1 MALDWNDL
9 RFFVVAA
16 REGSFAGAARRLGVD
31 PATVGRRLARLEATL
46 RSTLIVRSSAGLQL
60 TAAGQRLFEAG
71 LNAETAMAA
80 AEQTG
85 ETDLIGGTVRINAAE
100 GFATAVL
107 APALPALRTQRP
119 GLRVELLA
127 TSSGFLSPTRRE
139 VDMAVTLSAADDSR
153 LVTEP
158 LTPYQLA
165 LYASSEYLVGAPEI
179 AAVADLRR
187 HALVGYVEDL
197 IVAPELRYL
206 EEIDPTLRTVLSS
219 SSIRG
224 QETIIRNGG
233 GVGVLPCFLA
243 AGLVRLLPGEVLLT
257 RRFWISTHRELSGS
271 ARIRAAQRW
280 MKDLVK
286 SSARRLEP
294 YPASPTPPV

>member
-16 REGSFAGAARRLGVD
+16 REGSLAAAARRIGVD

-85 ETDLIGGTVRINAAE
+85 EADLIGGTVRINAAE

-107 APALPALRTQRP
+107 APALQALRAQRQ
-119 GLRVELLA
+119 GLRLELVA
-127 TSSGFLSPTRRE
+127 TSSGFLSPGRRE
-139 VDMAVTLSAADDSR
+139 VDIAVTLSATEDPR

-165 LYASSEYLVGAPEI
+165 LYAAPSYLASAPPI
-179 AAVADLRR
+179 RTVADLRR

-206 EEIDPTLRTVLSS
+206 EEIDAALRPALAS
-219 SSIRG
+219 SSIRA

-233 GVGVLPCFLA
+233 GIGVLPCFLA
-243 AGLVRLLPGEVLLT
+243 EGLVRLLPQTVLLT
-257 RRFWISTHRELSGS
+257 RRFWISTHRDLSGS
-271 ARIRAAQRW
+271 ARIRAVQRW
-280 MKDLVK
+280 MKDLVAS
-286 SSARRLEP
+286 SSALLEP
-294 YPASPTPPV
+294 FAP